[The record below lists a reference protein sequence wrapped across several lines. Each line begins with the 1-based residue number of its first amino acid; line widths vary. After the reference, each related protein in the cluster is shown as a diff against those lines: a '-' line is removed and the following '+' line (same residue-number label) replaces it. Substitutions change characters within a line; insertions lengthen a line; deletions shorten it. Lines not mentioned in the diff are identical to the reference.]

1 MRGEKMNAEKGEI
14 GVMNNRGEEIWEE
27 ARNRDRTGG
36 EDRATGAG
44 CKQVNNNLMII
55 LDSSASVAPLSA
67 SGPMITW
74 ILLEPNKEINEY

>member
-1 MRGEKMNAEKGEI
+1 
-14 GVMNNRGEEIWEE
+14 
-27 ARNRDRTGG
+27 
-36 EDRATGAG
+36 
-44 CKQVNNNLMII
+44 MII